1 MSTLDDGITTGPS
14 RLFLWMVLLIG
25 ILVSVIVGFNITT
38 YKTIADSNKTID
50 DVTPDRA
57 RALMWINII
66 AIVIIIMGCLW
77 SLYKIIMENAVV
89 RVYKEKAV
97 DYGREKY
104 QGLRGYAAASPK
116 YGPSQSSYRAA
127 SPTTSASPSMSFG
140 RMGPQE
146 MEMSSMSSRRMYSSD
161 SDIKPFRQ

>member
-1 MSTLDDGITTGPS
+1 MPALDDGITTGPS

-66 AIVIIIMGCLW
+66 AIVIIIFGCLW
-77 SLYKIIMENAVV
+77 ALYKIIMENAVV

-97 DYGREKY
+97 EYGKEKY
-104 QGLRGYAAASPK
+104 QGLRGYATSSPT
-116 YGPSQSSYRAA
+116 YGPSGSYRAA
-127 SPTTSASPSMSFG
+127 SPAPSASPMSG
-140 RMGPQE
+140 ISSRRMSPQE
-146 MEMSSMSSRRMYSSD
+146 VEMSSMRMSSEYEMN
-161 SDIKPFRQ
+161 PFRQ

>member
-1 MSTLDDGITTGPS
+1 MSALDDGITTGPS

-77 SLYKIIMENAVV
+77 ALYKIIMENAVV

-97 DYGREKY
+97 DYSREKY
-104 QGLRGYAAASPK
+104 QGLRGYAVASPK
-116 YGPSQSSYRAA
+116 YGPSQSSYMAA
-127 SPTTSASPSMSFG
+127 SPTTSASPSG

-146 MEMSSMSSRRMYSSD
+146 MEMSSMPSRRMYSSD
-161 SDIKPFRQ
+161 SGSNPFRQ